1 VDAQNEANTKNVI
14 KTWSRRSMISPSMIG
29 HTIAVHDGRKH
40 VPVFITDA
48 MIGHKLGEFAPTR
61 TFRGHVK
68 DDRRQLVANTQDALV
83 ARAVLRDIR
92 HTPQKARR
100 VVDLVRGMRADEALN
115 VLKFAPQ
122 AAGSDVYTLLNSA
135 IANAKQQNPAI
146 RDASELW
153 VVEALVDEGRTMKR
167 FRPRAQ
173 GRGFRILKRSSHITV
188 AVSDSKATSKSLS
201 RTSSKAQTRNP
212 KRSEKAPLA
221 AQRLNHQ
228 QRRERPTNGSKSKP
242 TRLPPRHH
250 N

>member
-1 VDAQNEANTKNVI
+1 
-14 KTWSRRSMISPSMIG
+14 MIG
-29 HTIAVHDGRKH
+29 
-40 VPVFITDA
+40 
-48 MIGHKLGEFAPTR
+48 E
-61 TFRGHVK
+61 
-68 DDRRQLVANTQDALV
+68 QLVANTQDALV

-173 GRGFRILKRSSHITV
+173 GRGFRILKRSSHISV

-201 RTSSKAQTRNP
+201 RTSTKAQTRNP
-212 KRSEKAPLA
+212 KRSEKSPLA
-221 AQRLNHQ
+221 TQTSTEKGASN
-228 QRRERPTNGSKSKP
+228 
-242 TRLPPRHH
+242 
-250 N
+250 